1 MITPMDHNLCRRYG
15 CEIPVGEDSFLCT
28 SHIVELQDM
37 LDQVPEYL
45 RALAPLELATSTPR
59 GNQGGS
65 GGATGSRPPL
75 NLHAWAVWVEMQSL
89 PKRASEVAHHDPQAG
104 ATYKTVASLVAQAYN
119 ILNGAQEP
127 DIDRIEA
134 MERVS
139 QSHPWIM
146 TSDETCTLF
155 ESWGLPYINRSWLR
169 RWIKIGKD
177 EDNVILQTVGTDA
190 ETGSS
195 LFTVR
200 SILEAIIRIEY
211 RELARH
217 QQIA

>member
-1 MITPMDHNLCRRYG
+1 MIQPQDHNMCRRYG
-15 CEIPVGEDSFLCT
+15 CEIPVGEDSFLCA

-45 RALAPLELATSTPR
+45 RALAPLEMATSTPR

-65 GGATGSRPPL
+65 GGATGSRPPI

-104 ATYKTVASLVAQAYN
+104 HTYKTVASLVTQAYN
-119 ILNGAQEP
+119 IINGPEEP
-127 DIDRIEA
+127 IVDRMNAMDRISE
-134 MERVS
+134 S
-139 QSHPWIM
+139 CPWIM
-146 TSDETCTLF
+146 TSSEICNLF
-155 ESWGLPYINRSWLR
+155 ESWGMPEVNRSWLR
-169 RWIKIGKD
+169 RWIMIGKD
-177 EDNVILQTVGTDA
+177 EGDIILQTLGTDA
-190 ETGSS
+190 ATGSS

-200 SILEAIIRIEY
+200 TILEAIIRIEY
-211 RELARH
+211 RDLARH